1 MTTENAET
9 TSTDKTAAVA
19 EQGTQD
25 APEKASLKKGA
36 SAKKGAP
43 IR

>member
-1 MTTENAET
+1 MTDAEAATTEN
-9 TSTDKTAAVA
+9 TAAVA

-25 APEKASLKKGA
+25 ALEKASSKKGA